1 MTPELL
7 ALNTEIVT
15 ILYASNRRS
24 LVAAIIVAILLL
36 FIQHHWVSNHLIT
49 LWVVIFLIAYSARL
63 FITHQYYS
71 QALKS
76 HQVQMWLNRFRGS
89 TSLCGLVW
97 GLASILLFPG
107 ADTGHQ
113 IFLIFVLVGVAG
125 GAMVVYSIDTLC
137 SNLFIGG
144 VLVLMVPQFL
154 IHGDHLAIAFVGL
167 AIVYVIYVRIAGHG
181 LAKNLHKNIAL
192 RVELNIDNKK
202 VHQLA
207 YYDVLTNLPNRRM
220 LSNCLNQSF
229 VKCQRTLSYGAV
241 LFLDL
246 NNFKS
251 LNDTKG
257 HMAGDALLQQVAH
270 RLKEALN
277 KKAMVARVGGDE
289 FVVLLDALGRDKV
302 AAVNSAY
309 TMAEKLIQAIS
320 QPFKLRNFQY
330 HTTPSIG
337 ICLFFGQEF
346 DETEVLR
353 RADLAMYQAKQ
364 AQSINGVQLYDEERH
379 LVIELRATLENDLSF
394 ALNGRQFVLYYQ
406 LQVDQDQVP
415 IGAEVLL
422 RWNHPT
428 LGFISPTEFIAIAET
443 SGVIV
448 SIGNWVLTQAC
459 QQLKQW
465 AHSSVTDYLTL
476 SVNVSALQFSQPDF
490 AEVVMNAVQASGCNP
505 SLLKL
510 ELTESMIVNNVDDV
524 ISKIHTLK
532 SIGIKF
538 SLDDFGIGQSSL
550 SILSKLPLDEIK
562 IDKSFIQDILQ
573 NNYDK
578 VIVQTIIS
586 MGRLLGCHVI
596 AEGVELK
603 QQKNLLERL
612 GCNAYQGFLFCR
624 PLSLEVFEAKLCDN
638 SFFDN

>member
-7 ALNTEIVT
+7 ALNTEIAT

-24 LVAAIIVAILLL
+24 LIAAIIVAILLL
-36 FIQHHWVSNHLIT
+36 LIQRHLIRADFLAT
-49 LWVVIFLIAYSARL
+49 WATIFLVAYSLRL
-63 FITHQYYS
+63 YITYQYYKHP
-71 QALKS
+71 LKR
-76 HQVQMWLNRFRGS
+76 HQVQSWLNRFRGS
-89 TSLCGLVW
+89 TALCGLVW
-97 GLASILLFPG
+97 GLASIFLFPG
-107 ADTGHQ
+107 ANTGHQ

-125 GAMVVYSIDTLC
+125 AAMVVYSIDTLC

-154 IHGDHLAIAFVGL
+154 MHSDTLAITFIGL
-167 AIVYVIYVRIAGHG
+167 AMVYIIYVRIAGHW
-181 LAKNLHKNIAL
+181 LAANLQKNIAL
-192 RVELNIDNKK
+192 RIALNIDNKR

-220 LSNCLNQSF
+220 LSNCLNLSF
-229 VKCQRTLSYGAV
+229 VKCQRTLTYGAV

-257 HMAGDALLQQVAH
+257 HIAGDELLRQVAQ
-270 RLKEALN
+270 RLQAAIS
-277 KKAMVARVGGDE
+277 KKDTVARIGGDE
-289 FVVLLDALGRDKV
+289 FVILLDSLGRDKV
-302 AAVNSAY
+302 TAINATY
-309 TMAEKLIQAIS
+309 LTAEKLIHTIS
-320 QPFKLRNFQY
+320 QPFQLKNFKY

-337 ICLFFGQEF
+337 ICLFFGQEL
-346 DETEVLR
+346 DEIEVLR

-364 AQSINGVQLYDEERH
+364 AQNINCVQLYDEERH
-379 LVIELRATLENDLSF
+379 PAIELRATLENDLSF
-394 ALNGRQFVLYYQ
+394 ALSGQQFTLYYQ
-406 LQVDQDQVP
+406 LQVEQDQQP

-422 RWNHPT
+422 RWDHPT
-428 LGFISPTEFIAIAET
+428 LGFISPNEFISIAER

-448 SIGNWVLTQAC
+448 PIGNWVLMQAC

-465 AHSSVTDYLTL
+465 ERSAMTDYLTL

-490 AEVVMNAVQASGCNP
+490 TELVINAVQLSGCRP

-510 ELTESMIVNNVDDV
+510 ELTESLIVNNVDDV
-524 ISKIHTLK
+524 VSKIHILK

-550 SILSKLPLDEIK
+550 SVLRKLPLDEIK
-562 IDKSFIQDILQ
+562 IDKSFIHEIQQ

-586 MGRLLGCHVI
+586 MGHLLGCHVI
-596 AEGVELK
+596 AEGVEHAS
-603 QQKNLLERL
+603 QKKLLDRL
-612 GCNAYQGFLFCR
+612 GCHAYQGFLFSR
-624 PLSLEVFEAKLCDN
+624 PLSLEVFEAKLSDN
-638 SFFDN
+638 SFFDH

>member
-24 LVAAIIVAILLL
+24 LIAAMTVAILLL
-36 FIQHHWVSNHLIT
+36 LTQHAWVRNEFIT
-49 LWVVIFLIAYSARL
+49 LWVVIFLIAYSVRL
-63 FITHQYYS
+63 CITYQFYS
-71 QALKS
+71 QALKK
-76 HQVQMWLNRFRGS
+76 HQVQTWLNRFRAS
-89 TSLCGLVW
+89 TTLCGLVW

-107 ADTGHQ
+107 ADIGLQ
-113 IFLIFVLVGVAG
+113 IFLIFALVGVAG

-154 IHGDHLAIAFVGL
+154 IYGDHLAMAFIGL
-167 AIVYVIYVRIAGHG
+167 AVVYVIYVRIAGQG
-181 LAKNLHKNIAL
+181 LAKTLHKNILL
-192 RVELNIDNKK
+192 RIALNIDNKK

-257 HMAGDALLQQVAH
+257 HTAGDALLQQVAQ
-270 RLKEALN
+270 RLKYTLS
-277 KKAMVARVGGDE
+277 KKDVVARIGGDE
-289 FVVLLDALGRDKV
+289 FVVLLDDLGQDKV
-302 AAVNSAY
+302 AAVNASY
-309 TMAEKLIQAIS
+309 ITAEKLIQAIS
-320 QPFKLRNFQY
+320 QPFQLKNFQY

-337 ICLFFGQEF
+337 ICLFFGQEL
-346 DETEVLR
+346 DEIEVLR

-364 AQSINGVQLYDEERH
+364 SQNILCVQLYDEERH
-379 LVIELRATLENDLSF
+379 PAIELRATLENDLSF
-394 ALNGRQFVLYYQ
+394 ALKGRQLILYYQ
-406 LQVDQDQVP
+406 LQVDQDQKP

-422 RWNHPT
+422 RWNHPS
-428 LGFISPTEFIAIAET
+428 LGFISPNEFISIAET

-448 SIGNWVLTQAC
+448 SIGNWVLMQAC
-459 QQLKQW
+459 QQLKAW
-465 AHSSVTDYLTL
+465 EHTTVTDYLTL

-490 AEVVMNAVQASGCNP
+490 AEVVMKSVKVSGCNP
-505 SLLKL
+505 NLLKL

-524 ISKIHTLK
+524 ISKIHVLK
-532 SIGIKF
+532 RIGIKF

-550 SILSKLPLDEIK
+550 SILRKLPLDEIK
-562 IDKSFIQDILQ
+562 IDRSFIQEILQ

-586 MGRLLGCHVI
+586 MGRLLDCHVI
-596 AEGVELK
+596 AEGVEFK

-612 GCNAYQGFLFCR
+612 GCNAYQGFLFCK
-624 PLSLEVFEAKLCDN
+624 PLSLEVFETKLYDN
-638 SFFDN
+638 SFFDY